1 MYMALSLSCI
11 ARAAITF
18 IAGVAL
24 AAIGL
29 TGIVSPKYALL
40 IDYANGSPVFNCSG
54 FVFMYGV
61 DLVLMSVG
69 GVLIALKTTTARFY
83 AQYLLVALTILLTSA
98 SITVF
103 VFICTYNWVVEY
115 GHIAALDVYVRTHD
129 TEVACWDG
137 IVRLDYNSVQRSV
150 GNNCFYVNEYAYCAL
165 CRHEYY
171 SDEPTFIKSHRF
183 EIIFILLALL
193 LLNAWTLRK
202 LYLTNLLDDDGE
214 EDDDDFQQN
223 STTTFSTLA
232 SSSSSDY
239 YAVPKNNKPVSYWYN
254 PDETLL
260 LPPPPSDWMLEKK

>member
-1 MYMALSLSCI
+1 MALSLSCM
-11 ARAAITF
+11 ARAAITL

-29 TGIVSPKYALL
+29 TGIVSPNYALL

-69 GVLIALKTTTARFY
+69 GALMALKTSTAQFY
-83 AQYLLVALTILLTSA
+83 AQYLLVVLTILSTSA
-98 SITVF
+98 SITVI

-129 TEVACWDG
+129 TGVACWSG
-137 IVRLDYNSVQRSV
+137 IVRLDYNSVQRSP
-150 GNNCFYVNEYAYCAL
+150 GNNCFYINEYAYCAL

-171 SDEPTFIKSHRF
+171 RDEPTFIKSHRF

-193 LLNAWTLRK
+193 LLNVWTLRK
-202 LYLTNLLDDDGE
+202 LYLTKEHDHD
-214 EDDDDFQQN
+214 DDDDFQQN
-223 STTTFSTLA
+223 STTTFSTLT
-232 SSSSSDY
+232 SSSSDQH
-239 YAVPKNNKPVSYWYN
+239 YAVPKNNKPLSYWYN

-260 LPPPPSDWMLEKK
+260 LPPPPPNWMFESK